1 MLKIIVAG
9 GRDFSDYN
17 RMIDVLDNLFARYQ
31 PKEIEIVCGEAK
43 GADSLGKRYAK
54 EHGCAI
60 KSFPADWKK
69 NGKAAGPIRNEEMA
83 VYADA
88 AVVFWD
94 CMSKGSLD
102 MINRAKAHNLKLR
115 VIKYIPVEKKPL
127 PYKDAK

>member
-1 MLKIIVAG
+1 
-9 GRDFSDYN
+9 
-17 RMIDVLDNLFARYQ
+17 MIDVLDNLFARYQ

-60 KSFPADWKK
+60 KSFPADWNK

-83 VYADA
+83 IYAEGGG

-94 CMSKGSLD
+94 GESKGSLD

-115 VIKYIPVEKKPL
+115 VIKY
-127 PYKDAK
+127 